1 MDIGL
6 DVNQLYNSVEGRSS
20 QVSNHD
26 DALMST
32 FADDV
37 KSPKKKS

>member
-32 FADDV
+32 FADV